1 MILLTLYI
9 YRGPYHIDI
18 YIIPCKAATCT
29 WYYSRIFLSIFYFP
43 SCVLLSFYV
52 VKPSLSKL
60 KYARAWITPSQLVIF
75 MCRQMKF
82 ILLLFNLFIK
92 SCGCIFLSLINATD
106 YVFPFSFFFLR
117 DDVYSVLHDQGS
129 EVMTEQVH
137 LKHSLNHLSITQTIS
152 HVSGLN
158 KLGTQFKWSYLFR
171 KNFTYSLM
179 FY

>member
-106 YVFPFSFFFLR
+106 YVFPFFLVFFKGWCIFCFTWSGKRSDDWASTSKTLFKPSF
-117 DDVYSVLHDQGS
+117 
-129 EVMTEQVH
+129 
-137 LKHSLNHLSITQTIS
+137 NHA
-152 HVSGLN
+152 N
-158 KLGTQFKWSYLFR
+158 
-171 KNFTYSLM
+171 NFSR
-179 FY
+179 FWP